1 MKALEEII
9 EEMRTLLKSQKQKME
24 NKTPEENEKEVSKF
38 QEALKI
44 MKSLMEEQTNF
55 NGQIIEEVNVL
66 K

>member
-55 NGQIIEEVNVL
+55 NGQLIEEVNVL
-66 K
+66 